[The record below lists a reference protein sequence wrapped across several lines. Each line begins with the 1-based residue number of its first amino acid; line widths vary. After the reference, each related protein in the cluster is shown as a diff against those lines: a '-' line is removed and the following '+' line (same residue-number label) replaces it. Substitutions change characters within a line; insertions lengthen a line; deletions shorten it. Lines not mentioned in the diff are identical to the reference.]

1 MISPEHLGVLRQI
14 YARLND
20 SGIDWYVVGSLGL
33 ALQGV
38 PVEVHDIDISS
49 DAAGVYEIERLFSE
63 FVTRPVAFSA
73 TDRIASHLGALQLGK
88 MRVEI
93 MGDVQLPRGDGTWE
107 RAGNREE
114 NKRFVTLEGVQ
125 IPVLSLQY
133 EYQAYLKLGRVE
145 KAEMLR
151 QWLDRPESQVNA

>member
-1 MISPEHLGVLRQI
+1 MISSTHLGVLRQLYI
-14 YARLND
+14 RLSNSD
-20 SGIDWYVVGSLGL
+20 IEWYVVGSLGL

-49 DAAGVYEIERLFSE
+49 DAAGAYEIERLFAE
-63 FVTRPVAFSA
+63 FVIRPVAFSA
-73 TDRIASHLGALQLGK
+73 TTWIASHFGALQIGEIT
-88 MRVEI
+88 VEI

-114 NKRFVTLEGVQ
+114 NKRFVTLEGMQ

-133 EYQAYLKLGRVE
+133 EYQAYLKLGRLE

-151 QWLDRPESQVNA
+151 HRLGW